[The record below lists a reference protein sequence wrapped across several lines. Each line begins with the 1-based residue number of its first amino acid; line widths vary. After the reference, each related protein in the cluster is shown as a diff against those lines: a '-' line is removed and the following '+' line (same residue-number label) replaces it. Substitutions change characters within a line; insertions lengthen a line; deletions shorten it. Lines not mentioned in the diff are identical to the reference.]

1 MAAVA
6 AIPPEPSVTPKRGAL
21 AWLSVLC
28 AAELGTMLVWSNFAA
43 VLPLLQKEWSL
54 SNTEAGLIFAAY
66 QIGYILAVTVL
77 STLTDWV
84 EPRRIYVGGAL
95 WAGLAGLA
103 FPLWAQGA
111 RAALV
116 LRTLAGIGL
125 AGTYM
130 PGMRLV
136 AERFDAS
143 RRGFAMGCY
152 IATFTLGTSV
162 SLLLTSWANAR
173 WGWRV
178 AFVLTALGPLLAAAL
193 AWATLP
199 SGRAG
204 PATRS
209 ERSAGLGPVLRNRRA
224 LRLIVAYGAHT
235 WELMGM
241 RGWIVP
247 FLTASLTAGGMGLAL
262 ATEKAGLASA
272 AVLAIGAVS
281 HPVAGLL
288 SDRWGRTRL
297 ISTIMLVSGAC
308 SLTMGWTLGWPFG
321 ALVTLALLYGLMV
334 TAESAILSTSIAEST
349 EPRHLGRTMAV
360 QSAVGFSAGAMA
372 PAVFGAVLDLAG
384 RLGRPT
390 TEAWGWAFMILAAGV
405 LIGPLAVGFTARL
418 GAPEAASVIHK

>member
-1 MAAVA
+1 MTSGPADF
-6 AIPPEPSVTPKRGAL
+6 RWLGAL
-21 AWLSVLC
+21 CL
-28 AAELGTMLVWSNFAA
+28 AEMGTMLVWSNFAA
-43 VLPLLQKEWSL
+43 VLPLLQTEWRL

-66 QIGYILAVTVL
+66 QVGYILAVAIL

-84 EPRRIYVGGAL
+84 EPRRIYLGGAL

-103 FPLWAQGA
+103 FPLWATGA
-111 RAALV
+111 LSALI

-162 SLLLTSWANAR
+162 SLLLTSWATAR
-173 WGWRV
+173 WGWRA
-178 AFVLTALGPLLAAAL
+178 AFALTALGPFLAATIAT
-193 AWATLP
+193 ATLAPGGP
-199 SGRAG
+199 SRL
-204 PATRS
+204 PRP
-209 ERSAGLGPVLRNRRA
+209 ERGVGLAPVLKNRTA

-247 FLTASLTAGGMGLAL
+247 FFAASLTASGMGLAP
-262 ATEKAGLASA
+262 ATQKAGLAGS

-281 HPVAGLL
+281 HPIAGLF
-288 SDRWGRTRL
+288 SDRWGRARL

-308 SLTMGWTLGWPFG
+308 SLNLGWALGWSFG
-321 ALVTLALLYGLMV
+321 ALVTLALFYGIMV
-334 TAESAILSTSIAEST
+334 TADSAILSTSITESAA
-349 EPRHLGRTMAV
+349 PAYLGRTMAL
-360 QSAVGFSAGAMA
+360 QSTVGFSAGALA
-372 PAVFGAVLDLAG
+372 PAVFGAVLDLATK
-384 RLGRPT
+384 LGRPAVET
-390 TEAWGWAFMILAAGV
+390 WGWAFTLLAAGV
-405 LIGPLAVGFTARL
+405 LVGPLVVGFKEPAR
-418 GAPEAASVIHK
+418 PRV